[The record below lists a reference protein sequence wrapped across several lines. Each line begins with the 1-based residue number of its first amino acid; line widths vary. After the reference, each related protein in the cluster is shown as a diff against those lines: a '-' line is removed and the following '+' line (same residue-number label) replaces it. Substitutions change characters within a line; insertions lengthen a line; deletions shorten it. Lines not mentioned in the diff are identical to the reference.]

1 MLLRTVTITGL
12 VAGIGWL
19 ICSGYIPVIVTGA
32 DAVPVLQGGT
42 EAANRIFLL
51 GLLALV
57 VGAFAYVRNTGF
69 LAPFSQGLHMLGQGV
84 RRTSRSL
91 QRENDRLLQDE
102 GLQSWK
108 QGMYRGLSW
117 FTVSVGIGLILASTL
132 WLMYGG
138 SSTVG

>member
-1 MLLRTVTITGL
+1 MLLRTVTVTGL

-19 ICSGYIPVIVTGA
+19 ICSGSIPVIGTGA
-32 DAVPVLQGGT
+32 IAVSVLQGGPET
-42 EAANRIFLL
+42 ANRIFLL

-69 LAPFSQGLHMLGQGV
+69 FAPFSQGLHMLGQGV

-91 QRENDRLLQDE
+91 QKENDRLLQDE
-102 GLQSWK
+102 ELQSWK
-108 QGMYRGLSW
+108 QGLYRGLSW

-138 SSTVG
+138 SSAAG